1 MAFLQDYEK
10 HVAERLELGIPPLP
24 LNAEQTKEICGLL
37 KNGDSKSEFYADLLE
52 NRVSPG
58 VDDAAKVK
66 AEFLNEILL
75 NTFYM
80 VKSM

>member
-10 HVAERLELGIPPLP
+10 HVAEREKLGIPPLP
-24 LNAEQTKEICGLL
+24 LNAQQTKEICELL

-66 AEFLNEILL
+66 AEFLNEIL
-75 NTFYM
+75 NH
-80 VKSM
+80 